1 MGVQIPPWSAF
12 SVDRKIE
19 ERGVGTRLQPE
30 REREK
35 VQHTNLNLLR
45 SNPVEVIGV
54 ASND

>member
-19 ERGVGTRLQPE
+19 KRGVGTRLQPE

-35 VQHTNLNLLR
+35 VQHTNFNLLR